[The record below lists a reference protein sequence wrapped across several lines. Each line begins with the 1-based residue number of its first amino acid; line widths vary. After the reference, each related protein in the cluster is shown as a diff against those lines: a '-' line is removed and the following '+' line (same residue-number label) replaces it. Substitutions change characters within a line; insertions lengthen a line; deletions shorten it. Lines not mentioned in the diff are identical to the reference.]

1 MADRDKLDLDAGMSI
16 LSVYDADGYLGIGV
30 DVPGY
35 ETAGTSTFEARFPY
49 GTFGRPRDPDVSVD
63 RSARIGATVLFGY
76 AGRDRHAWPLDDPRV
91 WPKLPQ
97 LPKGSWGAYADTA
110 REELPVMVLDGAT
123 GSFAVR
129 VPHSTGGGVASRV
142 LVDVETPGAEEI
154 VLAHGAGPYL
164 KVIPTGV
171 EVKDGE
177 LRVGPD
183 LLHAPAVKGNSAL
196 QAWITQVTAL
206 INLIGAQV
214 PVPPPALPLVAPSGY
229 LASFT
234 FIS

>member
-1 MADRDKLDLDAGMSI
+1 MADRDNLDQDIGQCI

-49 GTFGRPRDPDVSVD
+49 GTFGRPRDPDVSTD
-63 RSARIGATVLFGY
+63 QTSRLGATTLFGF

-97 LPKGSWGAYADTA
+97 LPKGSAGMYADTA
-110 REELPVMVLDGAT
+110 RDELPVMVLDGAT

-129 VPHSTGGGVASRV
+129 VPHSTGGGVASRI

-154 VLAHGAGPYL
+154 VLAHGSGLA
-164 KVIPTGV
+164 
-171 EVKDGE
+171 
-177 LRVGPD
+177 LRVQQYEVIIGNPLVVKPVAKAEPVVGLISALTAFALSTSTAATAVQIAGYALT
-183 LLHAPAVKGNSAL
+183 LLQAL
-196 QAWITQVTAL
+196 QALPNVPTT
-206 INLIGAQV
+206 NLR
-214 PVPPPALPLVAPSGY
+214 
-229 LASFT
+229 T
-234 FIS
+234 E